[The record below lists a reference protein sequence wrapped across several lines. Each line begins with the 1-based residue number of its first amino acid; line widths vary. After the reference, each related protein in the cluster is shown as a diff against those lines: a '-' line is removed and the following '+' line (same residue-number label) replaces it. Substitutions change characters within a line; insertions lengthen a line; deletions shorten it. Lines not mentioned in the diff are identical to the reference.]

1 MAHCAHELPV
11 PVFDLPVLCPP
22 QLRLRT
28 LHPEAGTSRSHS
40 KEPLE
45 LDGLPR
51 RLVAEMLPLQP
62 LPGQHEPQ
70 PADYTIL
77 LDESSI
83 QREDDEEEPKKSSGS
98 NQGEDGPLAEAVVPT
113 APSTRTSHRS
123 TIEDEDEWSH
133 FCAKPKKR
141 AAKAAEFEPPASKRT
156 LLWQKFS
163 QQRYDAQ
170 IPYFEPRKNAESCED
185 YTEVFLSH
193 ARLYVFAEKYDVH
206 ELRYV
211 ALQKLQRTLAGFSL
225 YKQRTGD
232 ISTLARYVYENTA
245 ERKAKADELRS
256 LVVHYV
262 ACNIET
268 LAKDELFRS
277 LLKEGSITGDLVD
290 RLFTETGLR
299 SNEAFVV

>member
-1 MAHCAHELPV
+1 MKEAREGCAL
-11 PVFDLPVLCPP
+11 
-22 QLRLRT
+22 
-28 LHPEAGTSRSHS
+28 
-40 KEPLE
+40 LE
-45 LDGLPR
+45 DVDKHTFVRFCEYLYTGNY
-51 RLVAEMLPLQP
+51 
-62 LPGQHEPQ
+62 Q